1 MFYSLKKDKK
11 DNYLE
16 IYENYINNPIAHK
29 KSERLILNLFN
40 FQSHVASK
48 WTENLYQIWIKRKKE
63 INLYENYSNLK
74 TNGSTNLIPTEYK
87 WGPSFNIFKNK
98 AWYFQHRF
106 WKISNK
112 YWIRIINSGK
122 NEISSSKQGIK
133 NEGIIFDLN
142 INTFLKNKNNFDFLN
157 SCWIIDPMSLN
168 ILIKNHE
175 ILNHIKKNEITVSLT
190 ECSSE
195 AYDFLTL
202 RDFGIP
208 WTNQMR
214 SWKEGTAFYTCPYGK
229 KHWMENL
236 FYCTEDKKIVDLFN
250 LYNDWWME
258 EDANPDNIWPI
269 EKEFKQCECGTWY
282 REMNFQPHAIKSIIT
297 ENKYISFYNNPRSM
311 HLYSSYDLSFIKKY
325 EYFQVVQQKDLKTFH
340 IHINKNPSEKE
351 LEKIKNLINNL
362 YESVN
367 TNIIITHNKFKVGFN
382 NKRPLFWSLY
392 EGKINLR
399 KKMKMDKFL

>member
-122 NEISSSKQGIK
+122 NEISSSKQAVRSP
-133 NEGIIFDLN
+133 LA
-142 INTFLKNKNNFDFLN
+142 
-157 SCWIIDPMSLN
+157 
-168 ILIKNHE
+168 
-175 ILNHIKKNEITVSLT
+175 VS
-190 ECSSE
+190 
-195 AYDFLTL
+195 
-202 RDFGIP
+202 
-208 WTNQMR
+208 
-214 SWKEGTAFYTCPYGK
+214 
-229 KHWMENL
+229 
-236 FYCTEDKKIVDLFN
+236 
-250 LYNDWWME
+250 
-258 EDANPDNIWPI
+258 
-269 EKEFKQCECGTWY
+269 
-282 REMNFQPHAIKSIIT
+282 
-297 ENKYISFYNNPRSM
+297 
-311 HLYSSYDLSFIKKY
+311 
-325 EYFQVVQQKDLKTFH
+325 
-340 IHINKNPSEKE
+340 
-351 LEKIKNLINNL
+351 
-362 YESVN
+362 
-367 TNIIITHNKFKVGFN
+367 
-382 NKRPLFWSLY
+382 
-392 EGKINLR
+392 
-399 KKMKMDKFL
+399 